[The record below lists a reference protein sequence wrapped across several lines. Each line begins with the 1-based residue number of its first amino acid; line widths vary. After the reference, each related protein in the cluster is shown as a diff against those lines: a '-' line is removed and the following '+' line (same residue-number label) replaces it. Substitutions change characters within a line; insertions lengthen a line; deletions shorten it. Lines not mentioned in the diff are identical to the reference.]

1 MNHKSQLAKNTLIIA
16 IGKLSTQ
23 IISYLLLPLYSSKL
37 DPSEYGIYEFIC
49 TVSFFAVPLITMQME
64 ESMFRFLVDCKTD
77 KDRKKVIS
85 QTIIYIGVA
94 SLISIPIMLLLLS
107 ISNLNYTARF
117 ILVVILFILS
127 NVVLYMSNAMVRGQG
142 KFKLYSVANVIL
154 GLMTILLNL
163 FFILVVKTQ
172 AEGLLC
178 ANLIANW
185 TVAIFLLAKL
195 KLPKFIGKFDKD
207 TMKTMFKYSAPLV
220 PNSISWS
227 IINLSDGIILTKLIS
242 TSANGIY
249 GMANR
254 FPNIIN
260 VFYSYFYTAWKESA
274 AKIVKEDNKEKFYN
288 SIYQDIKRL
297 LFAVTICLIAAMP
310 FAFPIF
316 INEQYAESYI
326 YIPIIMVAM
335 FFSNMSSF
343 YGGIFGAYKETKV
356 MGYTTIIA
364 AVLNLIIDLGL
375 VFKFEV
381 YAACFSTLVADLF
394 VYLFRKYKLKKFFKL
409 KETKMLGPI
418 IVSIIV
424 LFTYYLK
431 YWTGIQGIAYWIVS
445 VITLF
450 FAMGYSYLINKKFID
465 NAVKQVFD
473 KLFNKRKRAKEA

>member
-375 VFKFEV
+375 VLKFEV

>member
-1 MNHKSQLAKNTLIIA
+1 
-16 IGKLSTQ
+16 
-23 IISYLLLPLYSSKL
+23 
-37 DPSEYGIYEFIC
+37 
-49 TVSFFAVPLITMQME
+49 
-64 ESMFRFLVDCKTD
+64 
-77 KDRKKVIS
+77 
-85 QTIIYIGVA
+85 
-94 SLISIPIMLLLLS
+94 
-107 ISNLNYTARF
+107 
-117 ILVVILFILS
+117 
-127 NVVLYMSNAMVRGQG
+127 MSNAMVRGQG

-450 FAMGYSYLINKKFID
+450 FAMGYSYLINKKFIN

>member
-23 IISYLLLPLYSSKL
+23 VISYLLLPLYSSKL

-77 KDRKKVIS
+77 EEKKKVIS
-85 QTIIYIGVA
+85 QTIFYIGVA
-94 SLISIPIMLLLLS
+94 SLISIPIMILLLS
-107 ISNLNYTARF
+107 LSKLEYTPRF
-117 ILVVILFILS
+117 VMVVILFILS

-154 GLMTILLNL
+154 GIMTILLNL

-185 TVAIFLLAKL
+185 AVAIFLLAKL
-195 KLPKFIGKFDKD
+195 KLPKFIGKFDKK

-227 IINLSDGIILTKLIS
+227 IINMSDGIILTKLIS
-242 TSANGIY
+242 TAANGIY

-288 SIYQDIKRL
+288 SIYADIKRL
-297 LFAVTICLIAAMP
+297 LFAVTICLIAVMP

-316 INEQYAESYI
+316 INAKYEESYM

-335 FFSNMSSF
+335 FFSNLSSF

-356 MGYTTIIA
+356 MGYTTMIA
-364 AVLNLIIDLGL
+364 AAINLLIDLGL
-375 VFKFEV
+375 VFKLEV
-381 YAACFSTLVADLF
+381 FAACLSTLVADMF
-394 VYLFRKYKLKKFFKL
+394 VYFFRKYKLKKFFKL
-409 KETKMLGPI
+409 KETRMIGPI
-418 IVSIIV
+418 IVAIII

-431 YWTGIQGIAYWIVS
+431 YWTGIQGVAYWIVS
-445 VITLF
+445 AVTLI
-450 FAMGYSYLINKKFID
+450 FAIGYSYLINRTII
-465 NAVKQVFD
+465 NNTAKQLIG
-473 KLFNKRKRAKEA
+473 KIRKRKE

>member
-77 KDRKKVIS
+77 DDKKNVIS
-85 QTIIYIGVA
+85 QTIIYIGIA
-94 SLISIPIMLLLLS
+94 SLISIPIMILLLS
-107 ISNLNYTARF
+107 ISNLEYTVRF
-117 ILVVILFILS
+117 VFVVILFILS
-127 NVVLYMSNAMVRGQG
+127 NVVLYMANAMVRGQG

-185 TVAIFLLAKL
+185 AVAIFLLAKL
-195 KLPKFIGKFDKD
+195 RLPKFIGKFDKK

-227 IINLSDGIILTKLIS
+227 IINMSDGIILTKLIS

-274 AKIVKEDNKEKFYN
+274 AKIVKENNKEKYYN
-288 SIYQDIKRL
+288 SIYLDIKRL
-297 LFAVTICLIAAMP
+297 LFAVTICLIAVMP
-310 FAFPIF
+310 FAFPLF

-326 YIPIIMVAM
+326 YIPIIMIAM
-335 FFSNMSSF
+335 YFSNLSSF

-356 MGYTTIIA
+356 MGYTTMIA
-364 AVLNLIIDLGL
+364 AGLNLIIDLGL

-418 IVSIIV
+418 IVTAMI

-431 YWTGIQGIAYWIVS
+431 YWTDIEGVTYWVVS
-445 VITLF
+445 AITLL
-450 FAMGYSYLINKKFID
+450 FAIAYSYLINKTFI
-465 NAVKQVFD
+465 NNTVKQVID
-473 KLFNKRKRAKEA
+473 KISHKKKVEEK